1 MAGSFVTIENQIDQ
15 YYLAD
20 CITYPD
26 NEVTAVF
33 GTTQSHQTSTE
44 AYQIV
49 SPCSVSLSHSI
60 QTAVS
65 SAIPAATEPV
75 NTPES
80 IIRHRLREPLLW
92 LFDSGISLK
101 VDQTKQLEC
110 QLRDIIASDLER
122 RWRINDVATQI
133 GCSEATLRR
142 RLADCHT
149 SYSEIMM
156 TVRLEHGLAML
167 QSSEQ
172 SITTIAYQ
180 CGFASPSHFSQ
191 CFKHRFNIAP
201 SQIRSA

>member
-1 MAGSFVTIENQIDQ
+1 M
-15 YYLAD
+15 
-20 CITYPD
+20 
-26 NEVTAVF
+26 
-33 GTTQSHQTSTE
+33 
-44 AYQIV
+44 
-49 SPCSVSLSHSI
+49 
-60 QTAVS
+60 S

-149 SYSEIMM
+149 SYSKIMM